1 MTMGRFARGALTI
14 ALLASST
21 LFAAVAV
28 AQPEDG
34 VDNNQRL
41 NNAVLANVY
50 TMQKQAGCP
59 TEVKGNR
66 QLVEAARRQALDA
79 VNNPDLNGDLGS
91 DGSTPQTRANDAGFV
106 GTVAQTVA
114 TNPALAINAIDILGQ
129 WYWDPVAKAII
140 ENCANTVIGVSTANS
155 LSRTVTVAVYG
166 QPA

>member
-1 MTMGRFARGALTI
+1 MTMRLATRGAMMLASI
-14 ALLASST
+14 ALFT
-21 LFAAVAV
+21 GGTAVAR
-28 AQPEDG
+28 ADAG

-50 TMQKQAGCP
+50 NMQQQAGCK
-59 TEVKGNR
+59 TEIKGNR
-66 QLVEAARRQALDA
+66 QLVDAARRQALDA

-114 TNPALAINAIDILGQ
+114 TQPALAINGIQILGQ

-155 LSRTVTVAVYG
+155 LSRSVTVAVYG